1 MFFFRLLGMWL
12 MLIAV
17 VAMVIDGTKSLADN
31 QIVITS
37 LGAQW
42 SQISEASLLATR
54 KAVEQNLH
62 PFVWEPLIFS
72 LLLWPSWAILGLL
85 GTLLYWLGRKRY
97 KVRTFIN

>member
-17 VAMVIDGTKSLADN
+17 VSMVIDGTRSLADN

-42 SQISEASLLATR
+42 SQISESSLLATR

-85 GTLLYWLGRKRY
+85 GTLFYWTGRKRY
-97 KVRTFIN
+97 KVRTYVN